1 MYQTLSLSTLT
12 LEVKLVVRD
21 CSRNIRENGA
31 MVVLESYLKRTEG
44 RSEGVKQAGRSAAR
58 GFRRELNDADLAGAK
73 RCFLS
78 DSWCG
83 FVLGWRSRGLPAA
96 FVEPRFV
103 CLISSLH

>member
-31 MVVLESYLKRTEG
+31 MVVLESYLKRREG

-58 GFRRELNDADLAGAK
+58 RFRRELDDADLAGA
-73 RCFLS
+73 
-78 DSWCG
+78 
-83 FVLGWRSRGLPAA
+83 
-96 FVEPRFV
+96 
-103 CLISSLH
+103 